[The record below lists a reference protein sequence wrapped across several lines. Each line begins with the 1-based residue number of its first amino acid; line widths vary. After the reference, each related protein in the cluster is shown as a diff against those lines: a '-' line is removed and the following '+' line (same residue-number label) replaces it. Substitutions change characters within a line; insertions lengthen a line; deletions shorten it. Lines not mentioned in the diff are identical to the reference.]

1 MSAPGHTAGVDYEYR
16 AVEIPRDATREQ
28 TRELLLIHADFGD
41 WELHAHALYPGGKRR
56 VTVRRRL
63 RPTG

>member
-1 MSAPGHTAGVDYEYR
+1 MEYEYR
-16 AVEIPRDATREQ
+16 AVALPRDATREQ

-41 WELHAHALYPGGKRR
+41 WELHEHALYPGGVRR

-63 RPTG
+63 RHAG